1 MSIEFGIDLSG
12 GHVEATIELVGIGTF
27 PIREAIERDQQWRK
41 SMELQLTRSKKKAA

>member
-1 MSIEFGIDLSG
+1 MSIEFGVDLSG

-41 SMELQLTRSKKKAA
+41 SMELQLTLKTKKP